1 MPEFPIDLGRKMDGP
16 TAVPSPS
23 SSEKFY
29 PTLHLDWDS
38 DYKLPESGTMVI
50 KFTKTNESNSKSR
63 DGKKHQS
70 VSLDITSIDKVSG
83 GKSKT
88 EKSDEDTGDAL
99 NRLKKEVESEK
110 EDSED
115 ETDY

>member
-1 MPEFPIDLGRKMDGP
+1 MP
-16 TAVPSPS
+16 TVASSP

-50 KFTKTNESNSKSR
+50 KFTKVNEVNSKR
-63 DGKKHQS
+63 KGGKKSQS
-70 VSLDITSIDKVSG
+70 VTLDITSIDKVSG

-88 EKSDEDTGDAL
+88 EKTDEESGEEALDRHMDEAKKKESDED
-99 NRLKKEVESEK
+99 
-110 EDSED
+110 
-115 ETDY
+115 DY